1 MKDMVVLDW
10 RYINQILIIWKG
22 TKKQLIIFINEQNKK
37 HKAII
42 FEYQNSWQEIP
53 FLDTMAYEDKENSLE
68 TSLYWKLTE

>member
-1 MKDMVVLDW
+1 M
-10 RYINQILIIWKG
+10 
-22 TKKQLIIFINEQNKK
+22 FINEQNKK